1 MRKLFTLTGAFFLM
15 ANVCIAQAAE
25 WSTYSNESYQ
35 FTVEYPADLFA
46 TSQKSENGDGIN
58 LKNND
63 SSVEFRAYGF
73 NNGDELSLTKVRDI
87 ILEDNDD
94 RTITYKAVKNNWI
107 VISGTEEENG
117 RTMIFYQ
124 RLAASSDLSKFS
136 AFEFIYPQVDKEKYD
151 ALVKRMS
158 LSLKAPK

>member
-1 MRKLFTLTGAFFLM
+1 MKTMLKLVGAFFLM
-15 ANVCIAQAAE
+15 VHFSVAQAAD
-25 WSTYSNESYQ
+25 WTTYSNESYK
-35 FTVEYPADLFA
+35 FSVDYPADLFEV
-46 TSQKSENGDGIN
+46 SEKSENGDGIN

-73 NNGDELSLTKVRDI
+73 NNGDELSLTQVRDI
-87 ILEDNDD
+87 ILEDNDG
-94 RTITYKAVKNNWI
+94 RNVTYKAVKKNWI
-107 VISGTEEENG
+107 VISGTEEEDG

-136 AFEFIYPQVDKEKYD
+136 AFELIYPQSDKTQYD

-158 LSLKAPK
+158 LSLKAPE